1 MAQMLLATYNRFSYI
16 MFLHLLCSFRK
27 IFRVFFKINFTSYVV
42 LLEKGFAEL
51 LMVPF
56 PK

>member
-27 IFRVFFKINFTSYVV
+27 IFTVFFKINFTSYVV
-42 LLEKGFAEL
+42 LLENGFAKL